1 MEIIILCAFA
11 FVAGF
16 IDSIVGG
23 GGLIQTP
30 ALLLSLPKVPIPT
43 LLGTGKI
50 PSLTGTSVAAWQYGK
65 RVEFNA
71 KVLVSVAICALIAAY
86 LGAQTV
92 SLLDSKVLKP
102 LILFILIAIAIYT
115 FLKKDLGNSVSKE
128 ISENKMMIYGG
139 LIGLVIGFYDG
150 FFGPG
155 TGSFFILAFIMV
167 LGLDFLNA
175 SAYAKVINCV
185 TNIAALSAFIF
196 NKQVLYHIALPMA
209 LCNMAGGLMGSK
221 LALSKGNEFI
231 RQFFLLVICLLI
243 ARYAYEVFIKN

>member
-1 MEIIILCAFA
+1 MELIILCSFA
-11 FVAGF
+11 FLAGF

-50 PSLTGTSVAAWQYGK
+50 PSLTGTSVAAWQYSK
-65 RVEFNA
+65 RVQFNV
-71 KVLVSVAICALIAAY
+71 KVLISVAICALIAAY

-92 SLLDSKVLKP
+92 SLLNSKVLKP

-115 FLKKDLGNSVSKE
+115 YLKKDLGNSESKE
-128 ISENKMMIYGG
+128 IPEKKMIIYGG
-139 LIGLVIGFYDG
+139 LIGLIIGFYDG

-155 TGSFFILAFIMV
+155 TGSFFVLAFILV

-175 SAYAKVINCV
+175 SAYAKVVNCV
-185 TNIAALSAFIF
+185 TNIAALSAFVF
-196 NKQVLYHIALPMA
+196 NKQVLYHVALPMA
-209 LCNMAGGLMGSK
+209 VCNMAGGLIGSK
-221 LALSKGNEFI
+221 LALSKGNDFI
-231 RQFFLLVICLLI
+231 RKFFLFVICLLI
-243 ARYAYEVFIKN
+243 IRYAYDVFWK